1 MSEHEAIKAA
11 KNAYSRAYYAKNKE
25 RIKANQKRYW
35 AKKAAEMQQTEP
47 QQESKQE
54 ESSMCK
60 THESLLQR

>member
-35 AKKAAEMQQTEP
+35 AKKR
-47 QQESKQE
+47 
-54 ESSMCK
+54 
-60 THESLLQR
+60 QRCSRPNPSRKANRRNKS